1 MEYTKVKMVLDGV
14 IFNKFKIKN
23 LVKKEDLTLTRIR
36 PLGGNVSKLDLMRE
50 AMVCGSKEEE
60 MQEFIAKAV
69 WLKQIP
75 KENNSTN

>member
-1 MEYTKVKMVLDGV
+1 MEYTKVKMVFDGM

-23 LVKKEDLTLTRIR
+23 LVKKEDFTLNTLTRIR
-36 PLGGNVSKLDLMRE
+36 SIGGHVSRLDLMRE

-75 KENNSTN
+75 KA